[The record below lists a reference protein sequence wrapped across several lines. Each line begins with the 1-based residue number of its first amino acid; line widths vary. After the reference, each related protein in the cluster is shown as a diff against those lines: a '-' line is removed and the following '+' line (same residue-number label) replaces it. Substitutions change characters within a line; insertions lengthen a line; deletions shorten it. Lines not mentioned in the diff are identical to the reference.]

1 MEQINAL
8 DARITAVHNEIIGMI
23 QGLEA
28 IDTAIANRVTIMEN
42 WNVPIGL
49 AGLHSRTEALESA
62 GRIAS
67 NWQDLFAL
75 FRFVL

>member
-28 IDTAIANRVTIMEN
+28 IDTATANRVTIMEN

-49 AGLHSRTEALESA
+49 AGLRSRIEALESA

-67 NWQDLFAL
+67 N
-75 FRFVL
+75 